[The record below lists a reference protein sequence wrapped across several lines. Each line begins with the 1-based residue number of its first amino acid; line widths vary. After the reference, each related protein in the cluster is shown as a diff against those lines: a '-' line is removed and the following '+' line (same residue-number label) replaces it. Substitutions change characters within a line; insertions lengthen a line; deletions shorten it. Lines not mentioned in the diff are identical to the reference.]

1 MQRIDHSLP
10 WSHLGTQRQLS
21 VFRFGSG
28 SRKVYIQASLHA
40 DELPGMRTA
49 WELKKRLSELE
60 AQGQLKGVIELVP
73 VANPI
78 GLDQHLQSSHLGRFE
93 SGSGKNFNRA
103 FVELS
108 GPVGDLIG
116 DRLGSD
122 AAANVA
128 LIRQTMGE
136 VLDGLPAPA
145 PAPAS
150 QLQALQRLLLRHA
163 CDADITLD
171 LHCDFEAAIHLYA
184 LPQHWPQWQ
193 SLAARLK
200 AGVALLCE
208 DSGGSSF
215 DESCSTPWLRLARD
229 FPRAAI
235 PAANLATTLELGSMG
250 DTRVEQAQAN
260 CEAILGFLAEQGL
273 IDGHWPATPDACC
286 EGMPFEGTQYLF
298 APHHGVVSFLR
309 EAGEWVERGDA
320 IFEVVDPLNDIV
332 TVVRTATSGV
342 LFALDRSRY
351 TEPGIW
357 QAKVAGR
364 EPIRSGKLTND

>member
-10 WSHLGTQRQLS
+10 WGHLGTQRQLS

-28 SRKVYIQASLHA
+28 PRKVYIQASLHA

-49 WELKKRLSELE
+49 WELKQRLAQLE
-60 AQGQLKGVIELVP
+60 NHGRLQAVVELVP

-78 GLDQHLQSSHLGRFE
+78 GLDQQVQGSHLGRFE
-93 SGSGKNFNRA
+93 LGSGKNFNRA

-116 DRLGSD
+116 KQLGDD
-122 AAANVA
+122 ATANIA
-128 LIRQTMGE
+128 LIRRAMVQ
-136 VLDGLPAPA
+136 VLDELPAA
-145 PAPAS
+145 DS
-150 QLQALQRLLLRHA
+150 QLQALHRLLLRHA

-184 LPQHWPQWQ
+184 LPQHWPRWQ

-215 DESCSTPWLRLARD
+215 DESCSAPWLRLARD

-235 PAANLATTLELGSMG
+235 PPANLAATLELGSMG
-250 DTRVEQAQAN
+250 DTRVQQARAN

-273 IDGHWPATPDACC
+273 ISGEWPAAPQQCC

-309 EAGEWVERGDA
+309 DAGEWVERGDVL
-320 IFEVVDPLNDIV
+320 FEVVDPLSDRV
-332 TVVRTATSGV
+332 STVCAGTSGV
-342 LFALDRSRY
+342 LFALDRGRY
-351 TEPGIW
+351 TQPGIW
-357 QAKVAGR
+357 LAKVAGR
-364 EPIRSGKLTND
+364 EAIREGKLIND

>member
-10 WSHLGTQRQLS
+10 WGHLGTARQLS

-28 SRKVYIQASLHA
+28 GRKVYIQASLHA

-49 WELKKRLSELE
+49 WELKQRLTELE
-60 AQGQLKGVIELVP
+60 RQGRLQGVIELVP

-78 GLDQHLQSSHLGRFE
+78 GLDQQVQGSHLGRFE
-93 SGSGKNFNRA
+93 LGSGKNFNRA

-116 DRLGSD
+116 KQLGTD
-122 AAANVA
+122 AAVNIA
-128 LIRQTMGE
+128 LIRRTMVQ
-136 VLDGLPAPA
+136 VLDELS
-145 PAPAS
+145 APAS
-150 QLQALQRLLLRHA
+150 QLQALHRLLLRHA

-184 LPQHWPQWQ
+184 LPQHWPKWQ

-215 DESCSTPWLRLARD
+215 DESCSSPWLRLARD
-229 FPRAAI
+229 FPQAAI
-235 PAANLATTLELGSMG
+235 PPANLAATLELGSMG
-250 DTRVEQAQAN
+250 DTRVEQARAN

-273 IDGHWPATPDACC
+273 ISGQWPAAPDHCC

-298 APHHGVVSFLR
+298 APHPGVVSFLR
-309 EAGEWVERGDA
+309 DAGEWVERGDA
-320 IFEVVDPLNDIV
+320 LFEVVDTLNDRV
-332 TVVRTATSGV
+332 STVRAGTSGV
-342 LFALDRSRY
+342 LFALDRGRY
-351 TEPGIW
+351 TQPGIW
-357 QAKVAGR
+357 LAKVAGR
-364 EPIRSGKLTND
+364 EAIRAGKLIND

>member
-10 WSHLGTQRQLS
+10 WGHLGTQRQLS

-28 SRKVYIQASLHA
+28 TRKVYIQASLHA

-49 WELKKRLSELE
+49 WELKQRLAELE
-60 AQGQLKGVIELVP
+60 RQGRLKGVIELVP

-78 GLDQHLQSSHLGRFE
+78 GLDQQVQGSHLGRFE
-93 SGSGKNFNRA
+93 LGSGKNFNRA

-116 DRLGSD
+116 KQLGSD
-122 AAANVA
+122 AAANIA
-128 LIRQTMGE
+128 LIRRTMVQ
-136 VLDGLPAPA
+136 VLDELPP
-145 PAPAS
+145 PAS
-150 QLQALQRLLLRHA
+150 QLEALHRLLLRHA

-193 SLAARLK
+193 PLAARLK

-215 DESCSTPWLRLARD
+215 DESCSAPWLRLARD

-235 PAANLATTLELGSMG
+235 PPANLATTLELGSMG
-250 DTRVEQAQAN
+250 DTRVEQARAN
-260 CEAILGFLAEQGL
+260 SEAILGFLAEQGL
-273 IDGHWPATPDACC
+273 ISGDWPAAPAQCC
-286 EGMPFEGTQYLF
+286 EGMPFEGTEYLF

-320 IFEVVDPLNDIV
+320 LFEVVDPLNDSV
-332 TVVRTATSGV
+332 STVRAGTSGV
-342 LFALDRSRY
+342 LFALDRGRY
-351 TEPGIW
+351 TQPGIW
-357 QAKVAGR
+357 LAKVAGR
-364 EPIRSGKLTND
+364 EAIRAGKLIND

>member
-10 WSHLGTQRQLS
+10 WGHLGTARQLS

-28 SRKVYIQASLHA
+28 GRKVYIQASLHA

-49 WELKKRLSELE
+49 WELKQRLTELE
-60 AQGQLKGVIELVP
+60 RQGRLQGVIELVP

-78 GLDQHLQSSHLGRFE
+78 GLDQQVQGSHLGRFE
-93 SGSGKNFNRA
+93 LGSGKNFNRA

-116 DRLGSD
+116 KQLGTD
-122 AAANVA
+122 AAVNIA
-128 LIRQTMGE
+128 LIRRTMVQ
-136 VLDGLPAPA
+136 VLDEL

-150 QLQALQRLLLRHA
+150 QLQALHRLLLRHA

-184 LPQHWPQWQ
+184 LPQHWPRWQ

-215 DESCSTPWLRLARD
+215 DESCSSPWLRLARD
-229 FPRAAI
+229 FPQAAI
-235 PAANLATTLELGSMG
+235 PPANLAATLELGSMG
-250 DTRVEQAQAN
+250 DTRVEQARAN

-273 IDGHWPATPDACC
+273 ISGQWPVAPDQCC

-298 APHHGVVSFLR
+298 APHPGVVSFLR
-309 EAGEWVERGDA
+309 DAGEWVERGDA
-320 IFEVVDPLNDIV
+320 LFEVVDPLNDRV
-332 TVVRTATSGV
+332 STVRAGTSGV
-342 LFALDRSRY
+342 LFALDRGRY
-351 TEPGIW
+351 TQPGIW
-357 QAKVAGR
+357 LAKVAGR
-364 EPIRSGKLTND
+364 EAIRAGKLIND

>member
-10 WSHLGTQRQLS
+10 WGHLGTARQLS

-28 SRKVYIQASLHA
+28 GRKVYIQASLHA

-49 WELKKRLSELE
+49 WELKQRLTELE
-60 AQGQLKGVIELVP
+60 RQGRLQGVIELVP

-78 GLDQHLQSSHLGRFE
+78 GLDQQVQGSHLGRFE
-93 SGSGKNFNRA
+93 LGSGKNFNRA

-116 DRLGSD
+116 KQLGTD
-122 AAANVA
+122 AAVNIA
-128 LIRQTMGE
+128 LIRRTMVQ
-136 VLDGLPAPA
+136 VLDEL

-150 QLQALQRLLLRHA
+150 QLQALHRLLLRHA

-184 LPQHWPQWQ
+184 LPQHWPRWQ

-215 DESCSTPWLRLARD
+215 DESCSSPWLRLARD
-229 FPRAAI
+229 FPQAAI
-235 PAANLATTLELGSMG
+235 PPANLAATLELGSMG
-250 DTRVEQAQAN
+250 DTRVEQARAN

-273 IDGHWPATPDACC
+273 ISGQWPAAPDQCC

-298 APHHGVVSFLR
+298 APHPGVVSFLR
-309 EAGEWVERGDA
+309 DAGEWVERGDA
-320 IFEVVDPLNDIV
+320 LFEVVDPLNDRV
-332 TVVRTATSGV
+332 STVRAGTSGV
-342 LFALDRSRY
+342 LFALDRGRY
-351 TEPGIW
+351 TQPGIW
-357 QAKVAGR
+357 LAKVAGR
-364 EPIRSGKLTND
+364 EAIRAGKLIND

>member
-10 WSHLGTQRQLS
+10 WSHLGTERTLS
-21 VFRFGSG
+21 VFRYGAG
-28 SRKVYIQASLHA
+28 TRKVYIQASLHA

-49 WELKKRLSELE
+49 WELKKRLAELE
-60 AQGQLKGVIELVP
+60 AQGQLQGVIELVP

-78 GLDQHLQSSHLGRFE
+78 GLDQHLQGSHMGRFE
-93 SGSGKNFNRA
+93 LGSGKNFNRS

-108 GPVGDLIG
+108 VPVAELIG

-122 AAANVA
+122 AAANIA
-128 LIRQTMGE
+128 LIRQTMGQ

-145 PAPAS
+145 S
-150 QLQALQRLLLRHA
+150 QLEAMHRLLLRHA
-163 CDADITLD
+163 CEADITLD
-171 LHCDFEAAIHLYA
+171 LHCDFDAAIHLYA

-208 DSGGSSF
+208 ESGGSSF
-215 DESCSTPWLRLARD
+215 DESCSTPWLRLARA
-229 FPRAAI
+229 FPEAAI
-235 PAANLATTLELGSMG
+235 PPANLATTLELGSMG
-250 DTRVEQAQAN
+250 DTRVDQAQAN
-260 CEAILGFLAEQGL
+260 CEAILGFLAEQGF
-273 IDGHWPATPDACC
+273 IKGTWPAAPSECC

-309 EAGEWVERGDA
+309 DSGEWVEKGDA
-320 IFEVVDPLNDIV
+320 LFEVVDPLNDRV
-332 TVVRTATSGV
+332 TTVCAGTSGV
-342 LFALDRSRY
+342 LFAIDRGRY
-351 TEPGIW
+351 TQPGTW

-364 EPIRSGKLTND
+364 EPIRVGKLIND

>member
-10 WSHLGTQRQLS
+10 WGHLGTARQLS

-28 SRKVYIQASLHA
+28 GRKVYIQASLHA

-49 WELKKRLSELE
+49 WELKQRLTELE
-60 AQGQLKGVIELVP
+60 RQGRLQGVIELVP

-78 GLDQHLQSSHLGRFE
+78 GLDQQVQGSHLGRFE
-93 SGSGKNFNRA
+93 LGSGKNFNRA

-116 DRLGSD
+116 KQLGTD
-122 AAANVA
+122 AAVNIA
-128 LIRQTMGE
+128 LIRRTMVQ
-136 VLDGLPAPA
+136 VLDELPAPV
-145 PAPAS
+145 S
-150 QLQALQRLLLRHA
+150 QLQALHRLLLRHA

-184 LPQHWPQWQ
+184 LPQHWPKWQ

-215 DESCSTPWLRLARD
+215 DESCSSPWLRLARD
-229 FPRAAI
+229 FPQAAI
-235 PAANLATTLELGSMG
+235 PPANLAATLELGSMG
-250 DTRVEQAQAN
+250 DTRVEQARAN

-273 IDGHWPATPDACC
+273 ISGQWPAAPDQCC

-298 APHHGVVSFLR
+298 APHPGVVSFLR
-309 EAGEWVERGDA
+309 DAGEWVERGDA
-320 IFEVVDPLNDIV
+320 LFEVVDPLNDRV
-332 TVVRTATSGV
+332 STVRAGTSGV
-342 LFALDRSRY
+342 LFALDRGRY
-351 TEPGIW
+351 TQPGIW
-357 QAKVAGR
+357 LAKVAGR
-364 EPIRSGKLTND
+364 EAIRAGKLIND

>member
-136 VLDGLPAPA
+136 VLDGLPAPT
-145 PAPAS
+145 S

-260 CEAILGFLAEQGL
+260 CEAILGFLAEQGF

-332 TVVRTATSGV
+332 TVVRAATSGV

>member
-10 WSHLGTQRQLS
+10 WGHLGTARQLS

-28 SRKVYIQASLHA
+28 GRKVYIQASLHA

-49 WELKKRLSELE
+49 WELKQRLTELE
-60 AQGQLKGVIELVP
+60 RQGRLQGVIELVP

-78 GLDQHLQSSHLGRFE
+78 GLDQQVQGSHLGRFE
-93 SGSGKNFNRA
+93 LGSGKNFNRA

-116 DRLGSD
+116 KQLGAD
-122 AAANVA
+122 AAVNIA
-128 LIRQTMGE
+128 LIRRTMVQ
-136 VLDGLPAPA
+136 VLDEL

-150 QLQALQRLLLRHA
+150 QLQALHRLLLRHA

-184 LPQHWPQWQ
+184 LPQHWPKWQ

-215 DESCSTPWLRLARD
+215 DESCSSPWLRLARD
-229 FPRAAI
+229 FPQAAI
-235 PAANLATTLELGSMG
+235 PPANLAATLELGSMG
-250 DTRVEQAQAN
+250 DTRVEQARAN

-273 IDGHWPATPDACC
+273 ISGQWPAAPDQCC

-298 APHHGVVSFLR
+298 APHPGVVSFLR
-309 EAGEWVERGDA
+309 DAGEWVERGDA
-320 IFEVVDPLNDIV
+320 LFEVVDPLNDRV
-332 TVVRTATSGV
+332 STVRAGTSGV
-342 LFALDRSRY
+342 LFALDRGRY
-351 TEPGIW
+351 TQPGIW
-357 QAKVAGR
+357 LAKVAGR
-364 EPIRSGKLTND
+364 EAIRAGKLIND

>member
-10 WSHLGTQRQLS
+10 WGHLGTARQLS

-28 SRKVYIQASLHA
+28 GRKVYIQASLHA

-49 WELKKRLSELE
+49 WELKQRLTELE
-60 AQGQLKGVIELVP
+60 RQGRLQGVIELVP

-78 GLDQHLQSSHLGRFE
+78 GLDQQVQGSHLGRFE
-93 SGSGKNFNRA
+93 LGSGKNFNRA

-108 GPVGDLIG
+108 GPVGDLISKQ
-116 DRLGSD
+116 LGTD
-122 AAANVA
+122 AAVNIA
-128 LIRQTMGE
+128 LIRRTMVQ
-136 VLDGLPAPA
+136 VLDELPAPG
-145 PAPAS
+145 S
-150 QLQALQRLLLRHA
+150 QLQALHRLLLRHA

-184 LPQHWPQWQ
+184 LPQHWPKWQ

-215 DESCSTPWLRLARD
+215 DESCSSPWLRLARD
-229 FPRAAI
+229 FPQAAI
-235 PAANLATTLELGSMG
+235 PPANLAATLELGSMG
-250 DTRVEQAQAN
+250 DTRVEQARAN

-273 IDGHWPATPDACC
+273 ISGQWPVAPDQCC

-298 APHHGVVSFLR
+298 APHPGVVSFLR
-309 EAGEWVERGDA
+309 DAGEWVERGDA
-320 IFEVVDPLNDIV
+320 LFEVVDPLNDRV
-332 TVVRTATSGV
+332 STVRAGTSGV
-342 LFALDRSRY
+342 LFALDRGRY
-351 TEPGIW
+351 TQPGIW
-357 QAKVAGR
+357 LAKVAGR
-364 EPIRSGKLTND
+364 EAIRAGKLIND

>member
-10 WSHLGTQRQLS
+10 WGHLGTARQLS

-28 SRKVYIQASLHA
+28 GRKVYIQASLHA

-49 WELKKRLSELE
+49 WELKQRLTELE
-60 AQGQLKGVIELVP
+60 RQGRLQGVIELVP

-78 GLDQHLQSSHLGRFE
+78 GLDQQVQGSHLGRFE
-93 SGSGKNFNRA
+93 LGSGKNFNRA

-116 DRLGSD
+116 KQLGTD
-122 AAANVA
+122 AAVNIA
-128 LIRQTMGE
+128 LIRRTMVQ
-136 VLDGLPAPA
+136 VLDEL

-150 QLQALQRLLLRHA
+150 QLQALHRLLLRYA

-184 LPQHWPQWQ
+184 LPQHWPRWQ

-215 DESCSTPWLRLARD
+215 DESCSSPWLRLARD
-229 FPRAAI
+229 FPQAAI
-235 PAANLATTLELGSMG
+235 PPANLAATLELGSMG
-250 DTRVEQAQAN
+250 DTRVEQARAN

-273 IDGHWPATPDACC
+273 ISGQWPVAPDQCC

-298 APHHGVVSFLR
+298 APHPGVVSFLR
-309 EAGEWVERGDA
+309 DAGEWVERGDA
-320 IFEVVDPLNDIV
+320 LFEVVDPLNDRV
-332 TVVRTATSGV
+332 STVRAGTSGV
-342 LFALDRSRY
+342 LFALDRGRY
-351 TEPGIW
+351 TQPGIW
-357 QAKVAGR
+357 LAKVAGR
-364 EPIRSGKLTND
+364 EAIRAGKLIND